1 MEAAVTVV
9 VSYLPT
15 PEGEA
20 ALARAA
26 REVAENGGPLVVVP
40 SRGPGEQL
48 DESVARMAADG
59 VEVEVVSPQGADV
72 TDALLEVV
80 RTRSARLLVIG
91 LRRRSAVGKLIL
103 GSHAQRILLDAD
115 CPVLAVKP

>member
-1 MEAAVTVV
+1 MTVV
-9 VSYLPT
+9 VSYLPS

-26 REVAENGGPLVVVP
+26 QEVGASGGSLIVVP
-40 SRGPGEQL
+40 SRGGGDTLNDSLVTLRAQ
-48 DESVARMAADG
+48 G
-59 VEVEVVSPQGADV
+59 IQVEVVSPQGADV
-72 TDALLEVV
+72 TNALLEVV
-80 RTRSARLLVIG
+80 RDRGASLLVIG

>member
-1 MEAAVTVV
+1 MTVV
-9 VSYLPT
+9 VSYLPS

-26 REVAENGGPLVVVP
+26 QEVAGNGGSLVVVP
-40 SRGPGEQL
+40 SRGAGEKL
-48 DESVARMAADG
+48 SDSVARLTAG
-59 VEVEVVSPQGADV
+59 GLKVEVVTPEGADV

-80 RTRSARLLVIG
+80 RSRSASLLVIG

-103 GSHAQRILLDAD
+103 GSHAQRVLLDAD